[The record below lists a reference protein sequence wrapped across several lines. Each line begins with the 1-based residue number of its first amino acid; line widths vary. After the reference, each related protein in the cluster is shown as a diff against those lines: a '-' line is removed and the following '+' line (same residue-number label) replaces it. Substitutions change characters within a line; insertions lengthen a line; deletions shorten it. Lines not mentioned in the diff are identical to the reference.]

1 MKNLIICVLLFSCAI
16 SSLAQKLPAKVNL
29 ETYAPLG
36 YEPYLKYAAIKHH
49 FQGDVYIFQEIQVK
63 GWVNESKFYDKD
75 KKKFAVIKSTD
86 YEFGFKESYS
96 ATFNKNG
103 QISSETIENGT
114 ENTIKYE
121 YDYDVNGMVRKVST
135 FRRAQIKKDQ
145 YAFKLKEETSYK
157 YDELKRLITR
167 NTDSFAYAVSKKEL
181 VITTYR
187 EGAKSSTSIYDVYGA
202 NIKGILHEKDGSET
216 VTNYK
221 NFYDHKGNIVVTT
234 NDKSRTPSVYKFT
247 YYDGTVSELPKGLF
261 EFVPLVKEDKSEK
274 YNGYDNRIAT
284 ARSFMTNGKLSGPG
298 KRIVYGVEMEGE
310 FKDDMLHGFGTVSNL
325 SHPQTI
331 TIGQFTKG
339 KLNGLGIEIVQGNV
353 VNQGIYK
360 NGLLIEKL
368 GTSTKTAAEQS
379 TCSENCPVVFVEK
392 KEIFQTA
399 YGFHKGKTPIGPL
412 YVSSDNKSNRVSG
425 MLGDDGTWLFYNGK
439 TADLDVL
446 LGQLKNNMLH
456 GKVYRA
462 KGENYDSG
470 IYENNVLI
478 KKI

>member
-1 MKNLIICVLLFSCAI
+1 MKNLIICVLLFSCTI

-49 FQGDVYIFQEIQVK
+49 FQGDVYIFQEIQDK

-75 KKKFAVIKSTD
+75 KKMFAVIKSTD
-86 YEFGFKESYS
+86 NGFYKERYS

-103 QISSETIENGT
+103 LISSESLENGT
-114 ENTIKYE
+114 ENTMKYE
-121 YDYDVNGMVRKVST
+121 YEYDVNGMVRKVST

-187 EGAKSSTSIYDVYGA
+187 AGAKSSESTYDVYGA
-202 NIKGILHEKDGSET
+202 NIKGVLHEKDGSET

-221 NFYDHKGNIVVTT
+221 NFYDHKGNVVVTT

-247 YYDGTVSELPKGLF
+247 YYDGTVSELPMGLF
-261 EFVPLVKEDKSEK
+261 EFVPLVQEDKSEK
-274 YNGYDNRIAT
+274 YNGYDNRVAT
-284 ARSFMTNGKLSGPG
+284 ARGFMANGKLSGPG
-298 KRIVYGVEMEGE
+298 KRVVYGVEMEGE
-310 FKDDMLHGFGTVSNL
+310 FKDDMLDGFGTVSNL

-339 KLNGLGIEIVQGNV
+339 KLNGLGIELVQGNV

-379 TCSENCPVVFVEK
+379 TCIENCPIVLYKRRRFFRLLMVFT
-392 KEIFQTA
+392 KER
-399 YGFHKGKTPIGPL
+399 PL
-412 YVSSDNKSNRVSG
+412 
-425 MLGDDGTWLFYNGK
+425 
-439 TADLDVL
+439 
-446 LGQLKNNMLH
+446 
-456 GKVYRA
+456 
-462 KGENYDSG
+462 
-470 IYENNVLI
+470 
-478 KKI
+478 